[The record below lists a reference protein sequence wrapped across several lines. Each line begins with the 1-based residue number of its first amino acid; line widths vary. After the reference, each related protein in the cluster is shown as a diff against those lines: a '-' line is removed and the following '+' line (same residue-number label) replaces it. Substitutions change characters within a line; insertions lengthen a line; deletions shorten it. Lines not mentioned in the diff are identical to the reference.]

1 MTIRRGRGERGRSRD
16 GPRRPTR
23 QKLHQEKPRQRN
35 DDGRRKGTDWDGE
48 GGGGWEGGG
57 GGGQEAGGDAADA
70 DLAVRAVPDE
80 HWLG

>member
-1 MTIRRGRGERGRSRD
+1 MNAADLVMARGAPPDRNFIKRNHGSAMMTGGEKERTGMARGAAGGR
-16 GPRRPTR
+16 
-23 QKLHQEKPRQRN
+23 
-35 DDGRRKGTDWDGE
+35 
-48 GGGGWEGGG
+48 GGG